1 GRPCRGGALRT
12 RVGPRVFR
20 RRARSGHARRQRGSP
35 APAGHAGGVVD
46 VLEARPGRVRRV
58 HRRAEGGRGAAL
70 HAPLVAGAGRGS
82 LPALRHADDRQGRH
96 PAVLTSGGPGT
107 AFAGCSSEREILRL
121 AATFQID
128 PPTNDPPPPTERYLL
143 EVILQCGINES
154 RFLAMWKPSS
164 HFAARELVKTNP
176 LLLILRPTSLGSK
189 LC

>member
-1 GRPCRGGALRT
+1 L
-12 RVGPRVFR
+12 
-20 RRARSGHARRQRGSP
+20 
-35 APAGHAGGVVD
+35 
-46 VLEARPGRVRRV
+46 
-58 HRRAEGGRGAAL
+58 
-70 HAPLVAGAGRGS
+70 LVA
-82 LPALRHADDRQGRH
+82 LP
-96 PAVLTSGGPGT
+96 
-107 AFAGCSSEREILRL
+107 EREILRL

-164 HFAARELVKTNP
+164 HFAARELVKTNA